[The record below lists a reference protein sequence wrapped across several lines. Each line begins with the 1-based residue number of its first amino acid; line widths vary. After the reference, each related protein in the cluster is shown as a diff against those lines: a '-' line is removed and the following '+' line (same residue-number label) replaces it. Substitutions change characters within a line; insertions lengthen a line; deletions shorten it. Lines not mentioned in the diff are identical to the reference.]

1 MNDLTNR
8 HYLAALFEPSSV
20 AIIGASER
28 TGSVG
33 AVLLQNM
40 LDSGYKGKLFV
51 VNPKYQAVRGIEC
64 YASIDKLPQCVDL
77 AVVAT
82 PAPTVH
88 GIIDDCGRAGVPAA
102 VVITAGFS
110 ETGPQGAALEQS
122 LLANARRH
130 RIRVLGPNCLGIMRP
145 AIGLNATFA
154 RGIAHTGTL
163 GLISQS
169 GAVCTALLD
178 WAAPNRVGFSS
189 IVSLG
194 GSTDVDFGEIIDY
207 LVMDPATEHILLYI
221 EGVRNARRFVSAL
234 RAAARVKP
242 VILMKVGRFPA
253 GSRAAMSHTGTLVG
267 SDDVF
272 DAVVRRTGTVRVQ
285 TIGQL
290 VAAAQALV
298 SRIRPQG
305 ERLVV
310 ITNGGGPG
318 VMAADYSTQL
328 GLPLASLTPATVEK
342 LQQVL
347 PATWSHGNPVDLI
360 GDASA
365 ERYRAAVMACLDDSG
380 VDGALVIL
388 TPQAMTNP
396 IEVAEAVI
404 AEAHASRKPL
414 LACWMGEQSVA
425 SARRLL
431 AQANIPVFRTP
442 EPAVEMFAHISAFYR
457 NQRTLLQTPGPL
469 QHQTEPDIANAT
481 KIIEAALAERRGLL
495 SEMESKAL
503 LAAFRI
509 PVPRTLPA
517 RSENEAVM
525 RAQELGFPVVMKI
538 DSPDITHKSDVGG
551 VQLNLSDAHTVRVAY
566 ARILENVARAAPQAR
581 VCGVNVESML
591 VRKNA
596 RELMVGVIRD
606 AVFGPAIAFGAGG
619 TTIEILHDRAI
630 DLPPLNADLAAKMI
644 RSTRV
649 SRLLGAY
656 RNLPPINMAAL
667 ESILLRVS
675 EMACELPWIEEL
687 DINPLIVDK
696 NGAVAV
702 DARIVIAARDVA
714 RTRYAH
720 LAIHPYPAQLV
731 QCFKLADGTEIT
743 LRPIRPEDADIE
755 QEFVKELSATS
766 RYFRFMGTI
775 RELTPSILARFTQI
789 DYDREMAFVA
799 VRTTNGREEEIAV
812 ARYVTN
818 PDGQTCEFAVV
829 VADKWQRRG
838 LGLRLMK
845 QLINVARERAFRTMI
860 SYVMS
865 DNIGMLALCSRLG
878 FIVALD
884 SELFASRRVILPLAA
899 E

>member
-64 YASIDKLPQCVDL
+64 YASIDKLPQRVDL

-360 GDASA
+360 GDAGA
-365 ERYRAAVMACLDDSG
+365 ERYRAAVMACLDDPG

-396 IEVAEAVI
+396 TEVAEAVI

-481 KIIEAALAERRGLL
+481 KIIEAALAERRSLL

-503 LAAFRI
+503 LAAFHI
-509 PVPRTLPA
+509 PVTRTLPA
-517 RSENEAVM
+517 KSENEAVM

-551 VQLNLSDAHTVRVAY
+551 VQLNLSDEHTVRVAY

-581 VCGVNVESML
+581 VRGVNVESML

-630 DLPPLNADLAAKMI
+630 DLPPLNADLATKII

-702 DARIVIAARDVA
+702 DARIVIAARDVV

-845 QLINVARERAFRTMI
+845 QLINVARERALRTMI

-884 SELFASRRVILPLAA
+884 SEPFASRRVILPLTA